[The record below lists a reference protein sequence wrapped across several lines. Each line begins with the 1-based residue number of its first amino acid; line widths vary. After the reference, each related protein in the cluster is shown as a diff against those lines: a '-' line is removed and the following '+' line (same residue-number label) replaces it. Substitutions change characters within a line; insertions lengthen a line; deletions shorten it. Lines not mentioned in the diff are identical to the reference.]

1 MRGQV
6 PRSCRGPIS
15 IPRRGCPQ
23 RRAPATRPCG
33 VPPVTATPSEAVAA
47 ARPAD
52 QTVAPTMSAGSE
64 RPRTSHGMTTAA
76 AAHRGTRS
84 SGAGGDERAHD
95 LARRRRWRRR
105 RSAGGPA
112 ARRRRAAGCGPA
124 AARRAAATRR
134 RRRRSP
140 PRAQALRAVPARAGK
155 APASPTIPSSGAS
168 AGADQAIA
176 APRISSGGST
186 TARKTISAAPTRGD
200 EPNVIAI
207 ERRGGGQHP
216 AAAGHERRRGS
227 RRPGRRRRRAARSR
241 AAGRPSASAHQQAGA
256 DRRGGAGAPRRQL
269 VGVLQRVRG
278 DGAAVVGDVGQ
289 RLGERVGE
297 VDQLAALVR
306 VAGAA
311 CGRSPRTAPAAG
323 RRAWCA
329 AAGWTRPTRRSV
341 AAGEPARIGLTP
353 ASAS

>member
-23 RRAPATRPCG
+23 RALPQPGRAACA
-33 VPPVTATPSEAVAA
+33 PVTATPSDAVAA

-52 QTVAPTMSAGSE
+52 HTVAPTMSAGSE

-76 AAHRGTRS
+76 AAHRGTRISAPEVTSGRTTSLAVMLAAPSKCGAVRQPGRSPS
-84 SGAGGDERAHD
+84 SRLWPEQRLGEQQPPRAAGGDRRRAPRRCARCRPARGRRRRARRSRAAARAPAPTRRSRRRGSAAAG
-95 LARRRRWRRR
+95 ARRRGR
-105 RSAGGPA
+105 RS
-112 ARRRRAAGCGPA
+112 ARRRRAATCRTSSRSASRLA
-124 AARRAAATRR
+124 ASSQPPPGTSATRI
-134 RRRRSP
+134 
-140 PRAQALRAVPARAGK
+140 A
-155 APASPTIPSSGAS
+155 APQ
-168 AGADQAIA
+168 AGAD
-176 APRISSGGST
+176 
-186 TARKTISAAPTRGD
+186 
-200 EPNVIAI
+200 
-207 ERRGGGQHP
+207 GGQRGVGQQ
-216 AAAGHERRRGS
+216 AAERER
-227 RRPGRRRRRAARSR
+227 
-241 AAGRPSASAHQQAGA
+241 HQQAGA

-269 VGVLQRVRG
+269 VRVLQRVRR

-289 RLGERVGE
+289 RLGQRVGE
-297 VDQLAALVR
+297 VDQLAALVG

-323 RRAWCA
+323 RRAWSA